1 MGRDKSRLRLG
12 GRTLTAHLRGRVAAL
27 GVPLRVLRRD
37 LVPRCG
43 PLGGVYSALR
53 TTRASGVLFLACD
66 MPFVPISLLQR
77 LVARFRRRG
86 RALFT
91 INAGVRGF
99 PFVVPRAGLPV
110 VERSLAHRQFALHT
124 LADQLEA
131 DDVAALPAEANGLFN
146 INTRAEWSQARAR
159 WRQTAGSRDRG
170 GGR

>member
-27 GVPLRVLRRD
+27 ELPLRVLRHD

-66 MPFVPISLLQR
+66 TPFVPVGLLRR
-77 LVARFRRRG
+77 LLARFRRRG

-91 INAGVRGF
+91 LNAGVRGF
-99 PFVVPRAGLPV
+99 PFVLPRAGLPM
-110 VERSLAHRQFALHT
+110 VERLLAHRQYALHA
-124 LADQLEA
+124 LADQLGA
-131 DDVAALPAEANGLFN
+131 QDLAALPAEANGLLN
-146 INTRAEWSQARAR
+146 INTRADWGQARAL
-159 WRQTAGSRDRG
+159 WRRRPGADDPG